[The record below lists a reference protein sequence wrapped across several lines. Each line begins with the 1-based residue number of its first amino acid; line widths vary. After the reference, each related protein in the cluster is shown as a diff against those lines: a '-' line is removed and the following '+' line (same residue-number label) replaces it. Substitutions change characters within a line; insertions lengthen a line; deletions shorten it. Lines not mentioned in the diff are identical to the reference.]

1 MRWPL
6 PRPRVRLAAVV
17 WAVLVSQVLL
27 YPGLDGLIAALGAP
41 GGVRAGMWFLVAEVA
56 AFVVFAVVW
65 GAASDSLGRRTPLV
79 VAGALG
85 GAATYLLLP
94 QLPTLGVGFGG
105 VLLLRAV
112 GGAFTIGA
120 FSLSITMLMDLAG
133 GNGRN
138 MGAAGIAIGL
148 GAALGSVVGGQLA
161 AIDPFAPVYAG
172 AVVLVVAG
180 GVAVTVGDR
189 VAETAVGTV
198 DSDGDPDPT
207 APNLAVALATLR
219 ARPSLAVPYAFGFI
233 DRLTAGF
240 FSLVGVFYFGDVFG
254 LDAAGVGVALA
265 LFFLPF
271 ALLQYPLGS
280 LSDRIGRFIPV
291 VVGSIGYGVAIIAV
305 GVAPTVEVAM
315 ALMVLVGVAGAFV
328 APATMALVSDL
339 CAPAERG
346 VAMGGFNV
354 FGSLGFL
361 AGFLLGGSV
370 ADAAGYLTAFLVVGG
385 LEIGIAV
392 VALPAVRRLTR
403 ESSSPTQSPREV

>member
-1 MRWPL
+1 
-6 PRPRVRLAAVV
+6 
-17 WAVLVSQVLL
+17 VLVSQVLL
-27 YPGLDGLIAALGAP
+27 YPGLDELIAALGAP

-65 GAASDSLGRRTPLV
+65 GAVSDSLGRRTPLV

-85 GAATYLLLP
+85 GAACYLLLA
-94 QLPTLGVGFGG
+94 QLPALGVGFGG

-120 FSLSITMLMDLAG
+120 FSLSITMLMDLTG

-148 GAALGSVVGGQLA
+148 GAALGSVLGGQLTA
-161 AIDPFAPVYAG
+161 LDPFGPVYAG
-172 AVVLVVAG
+172 AIVLALAG
-180 GVAVTVGDR
+180 GVAATVGDR
-189 VAETAVGTV
+189 VAGIV
-198 DSDGDPDPT
+198 DSDDADPAT
-207 APNLAVALATLR
+207 PNLGVALDTLR
-219 ARPSLAVPYAFGFI
+219 ARPSLIVPYAFGFI

-280 LSDRIGRFIPV
+280 LSDRIGRFVPV
-291 VVGSIGYGVAIIAV
+291 VVGSVGYGLAIIAV
-305 GVAPTVEVAM
+305 GVAPTVGVAM
-315 ALMVLVGVAGAFV
+315 ALMTVVGIAGAFV
-328 APATMALVSDL
+328 APATMALVSDC

-385 LEIGIAV
+385 LEIAIAL

-403 ESSSPTQSPREV
+403 ASSTPTPDV

>member
-6 PRPRVRLAAVV
+6 PRPRVRLAVVV

-41 GGVRAGMWFLVAEVA
+41 GGIRAGMWFLVAEVA
-56 AFVVFAVVW
+56 AFVVFAIVW

-85 GAATYLLLP
+85 GAACYLLLP
-94 QLPTLGVGFGG
+94 QLPAFDVDFGG

-161 AIDPFAPVYAG
+161 AVDPFAPVYAG

-180 GVAVTVGDR
+180 GVAATVGDR
-189 VAETAVGTV
+189 VAETGVGTV
-198 DSDGDPDPT
+198 DSDADTGSTP
-207 APNLAVALATLR
+207 PNLGVALATLR

-280 LSDRIGRFIPV
+280 LSDRIGRFIPI

-305 GVAPTVEVAM
+305 GVAPTAAVAM
-315 ALMVLVGVAGAFV
+315 ALMALVGVAGAFV

-339 CAPAERG
+339 SAPAERG

-385 LEIGIAV
+385 LEIGIAL
-392 VALPAVRRLTR
+392 VALPAVWRLTR
-403 ESSSPTQSPREV
+403 ADTVVSAA